1 MYAPLTFGTALVLM
15 IASTICWGSWANTYK
30 ATKNYRF
37 ELFYW
42 DYVVGIVAVSLAF
55 AFTLGSSPLNASSF
69 LNNVRT
75 ASTSNIV
82 YAALGGF
89 IFNIA
94 NVLLVAGIELV
105 GLAIAFP
112 LSIGIA
118 LVEGVV
124 LSYAIQPKGNAW
136 LLSLG
141 VAVAVLAVI
150 LIGKAYSC
158 LNRTGSTASSRKGV
172 WICIVSGFL
181 MGIFAPFDT
190 RALTAGHPLTPY
202 SIAVFFAIGCFICCL
217 IFNVYLMR
225 KPLVGSPVGFS
236 GYFSTRPSQH
246 LIGLFGG
253 VVWGIGMVLN
263 LVAANLVG
271 ISISYAIG
279 QASPMIAA
287 LWGVFAW
294 HEFRG
299 ASARA
304 KLYLVGMF
312 VSYVIALVLV
322 AEAYKFS

>member
-1 MYAPLTFGTALVLM
+1 MYAPLTFGIALVLM
-15 IASTICWGSWANTYK
+15 ITSTICWGSWANTFK
-30 ATKNYRF
+30 ATKGYRF

-42 DYVVGIVAVSLAF
+42 DYVIGIVVVSLVF
-55 AFTLGSSPLNASSF
+55 AFTLGSSPLNSLSF
-69 LNNVRT
+69 LNNVRS

-118 LVEGVV
+118 LVEGVL

-136 LLSLG
+136 LLALG

-150 LIGKAYSC
+150 LIGKAYGC
-158 LNRTGSTASSRKGV
+158 LNKNGTVTSRKGV
-172 WICIVSGFL
+172 WVCIVSGFL
-181 MGIFAPFDT
+181 MGIFAPFET

-202 SIAVFFAIGCFICCL
+202 SIAVFFAIGCLICCF

-225 KPLVGSPVGFS
+225 RPLVGSPVKFS
-236 GYFSTRPSQH
+236 GYFSTTFSQH
-246 LIGLFGG
+246 AIGFSGG
-253 VVWGIGMVLN
+253 IVWGVGMVLN

-299 ASARA
+299 ASRRA
-304 KLYLVGMF
+304 NMYLIGMF
-312 VSYVIALVLV
+312 IAYIIALVLV
-322 AEAYKFS
+322 AEAYNVS